1 MTPGA
6 DRPLRML
13 LLARRELADPMSGGS
28 EVLVDRLARG
38 LVERGHEVTLV
49 CGGPVGA
56 RPYPVRCGGG
66 RLGQFPRAP
75 LTYLLHHR
83 HADLVV
89 DVANG
94 LSFLVPM
101 WRRKP
106 SLCLVNHLHTDQWD
120 QWFPAPV
127 AAMGRTFERH
137 VMPWTYRHR
146 RFVAVSESTASGLE
160 AIGVP
165 RDNIRI
171 VPNGVDLP
179 GEIGAESHEPL
190 FLYLGRLVPHKRVEL
205 ALEAW
210 ERVRPVV
217 GGRLVIAGD
226 GPERG
231 RLEALAGEGVVFS
244 GQVSE
249 GEKGRLL
256 DRAWLLVQPA
266 LIEGWGLVV
275 MEAAARRTPTLAFDV
290 PGLRDSI
297 LDGRTGW
304 LLPPD
309 RPLADGLDHALRTLA
324 DDVVAEQYAVRCRAW
339 ADRFSWDSTAERV
352 AAVVMGEV
360 ERVHQLLR
368 SRRVSSDLAVRVEA
382 RLEADGPASRR
393 LTGGLRRSDQLRQEG
408 DRLRVLLHGCDET
421 GAGTALRR
429 LGIEDVQRMSLASP
443 GDLLLGAAA

>member
-179 GEIGAESHEPL
+179 GEIGPESHEPL

-210 ERVRPVV
+210 EQVRPVV

-297 LDGRTGW
+297 ARGRTG
-304 LLPPD
+304 LLASSTGD
-309 RPLADGLDHALRTLA
+309 FAGQWVALAGDPERRGRLGSAARSRA
-324 DDVVAEQYAVRCRAW
+324 AELSWSATV
-339 ADRFSWDSTAERV
+339 DRFLAV
-352 AAVVMGEV
+352 AAEVARPAGIPHPAPAMGNAVSDPAMVEV
-360 ERVHQLLR
+360 R
-368 SRRVSSDLAVRVEA
+368 A
-382 RLEADGPASRR
+382 
-393 LTGGLRRSDQLRQEG
+393 
-408 DRLRVLLHGCDET
+408 
-421 GAGTALRR
+421 
-429 LGIEDVQRMSLASP
+429 
-443 GDLLLGAAA
+443 